1 MEGTRY
7 YYDDECS
14 FPIKY
19 LPIITVFIGIS
30 KHGETRLASFCI
42 KIFKSVTAW
51 CVFSPPLLW
60 VHANKQAAAGC
71 SHLPN
76 HETPFACV
84 CVCVCK
90 EVENAH
96 VPTGQVCFETC
107 RWFPKNT
114 CKIYTCF
121 IRPREISQTDKS
133 TCTSSCKQKERQN
146 IKQKKTRIPLP
157 LTCLLS

>member
-19 LPIITVFIGIS
+19 LPTITVFIGIS

-42 KIFKSVTAW
+42 KIFKWVTAW
-51 CVFSPPLLW
+51 CVFSPPLYEFTQINRQLL
-60 VHANKQAAAGC
+60 AAHI
-71 SHLPN
+71 SPTTKHHLP
-76 HETPFACV
+76 V

-133 TCTSSCKQKERQN
+133 TCTSSNRISQMS
-146 IKQKKTRIPLP
+146 KKNDVKI
-157 LTCLLS
+157 